1 VLQSTTTAAGA
12 RTLPSIRP
20 FLRCAAGAIALLLA
34 LHAGAQAPASPA
46 SAPAETPLKEV
57 SVTAASFARG
67 LPVPAWADLLS
78 LPAQPSGPR
87 RALTLRLDDTHLM
100 VAETPVTLVNIAQ
113 QANDASVLGQIGQ
126 ASIQFIPQYQRLVLH
141 KVALQRGDQLID
153 HTATA
158 PVRFLQREAGLEQG
172 IYSGVITASLL
183 LPDVRVGD
191 TLLLQYSIE
200 GANPIF
206 GGRYAQGVPWQRTV
220 PVQTRRVTLNLPEA
234 RTVQW
239 KWIGDGAV
247 STIAPE
253 ITTRGGMRRLRFEE
267 RQMAAVEL
275 EPLLPRGTVPL
286 RWLQF
291 SEFADWAEV
300 ARWADGLFATDAV
313 LPPELTPLLQ
323 RLQRLPSRADQASQA
338 LQWVQSEIRYYSVS
352 LGESSHRPH
361 TPAEVLRNRYGDCK
375 DKSFLLMRIL
385 QSLGIPARAV
395 LASLGAPQGPAKVL
409 ASPTAFDHVVVQ
421 ARLDGRDYYLDPT
434 RLGQRGALDRM
445 GQGLEEASVLVIDPR
460 ETTAWST
467 VRSPNRRAIFRSE
480 LTERFKLE
488 AFGEDGELE
497 MQQQFN
503 GVAAESL
510 RLGLARVDAQRMQ
523 RVLLTGLE
531 RRYPGIT
538 IVGTPELRDEPEQNR
553 VTILAR
559 FKVPKLAT
567 ATDGNWVM
575 RFLPANMQGTIAAPP
590 STTRNFPLA
599 LPGFPLTVLYSAEM
613 HWPASVGAIVEPTTL
628 RLSNAGF
635 NADVT
640 RSFRGNV
647 ARAHLRF
654 ETSSPAVPAK
664 DVPAMMSDARA
675 MERAIGGA
683 MVVARNQVKDGGF
696 LGIGRKTLQDNLRTR
711 AQASVERSSKAIAG
725 GQLGG
730 EDLAQALCL
739 RADAQAEL
747 GQPAEAYK
755 DAQEA
760 VRQAP
765 AAGAAWFCQGNAN
778 WARGEFAA
786 AVADYGKALALGH
799 SAADA
804 YFRRGH
810 ARFFEGRF
818 DAAAQDFAKAA
829 TDRADANDQAYARLW
844 QALSLQRAGQALPA
858 SLAAVADPTGAWPRP
873 AIALVAGR
881 LATEQ
886 LLEVIARKD
895 GDDREL
901 ALAEG
906 WFYIGEAQ
914 LGSNQPDKAR
924 ESFAKARAQG
934 ITRAVEH
941 AAAGF
946 ELERLGAKP

>member
-1 VLQSTTTAAGA
+1 
-12 RTLPSIRP
+12 LPSIRP
-20 FLRCAAGAIALLLA
+20 FLRCAAGAIALLFA
-34 LHAGAQAPASPA
+34 VHGGAQTPAAPAAPA
-46 SAPAETPLKEV
+46 ALAVTPAPAETPLKEV

-67 LPVPAWADLLS
+67 LPVPAWADLLP
-78 LPAQPSGPR
+78 LPALPGGPR
-87 RALTLRLDDTHLM
+87 RALTLRLDDTHLL
-100 VAETPVTLVNIAQ
+100 VGETPVTLVNIAQ
-113 QANDASVLGQIGQ
+113 QANDASALGQIGQ

-141 KVALQRGDQLID
+141 QVAIQRGEQVID
-153 HTATA
+153 HTASA

-191 TLLLQYSIE
+191 TLLLRYSIE

-220 PVQTRRVTLNLPEA
+220 PVQTRRVTLNVPEA

-239 KWIGDGAV
+239 KWIGDGAA
-247 STIAPE
+247 SSIAPE
-253 ITTRGGMRRLRFEE
+253 VTTRGGLRRLRFEE
-267 RQMAAVEL
+267 RDLAAVEL
-275 EPLLPRGTVPL
+275 EPMLPRGTVPL

-291 SEFADWAEV
+291 TEFADWAEV
-300 ARWADGLFATDAV
+300 ARWADGLFAADAV
-313 LPPELTPLLQ
+313 LPPELAPLLQ
-323 RLQRLPSRADQASQA
+323 RLQRLPSRSDQASQA
-338 LQWVQSEIRYYSVS
+338 LQWVQAEIRYYSVS

-409 ASPTAFDHVVVQ
+409 ASPLAFDHVVVQ
-421 ARLDGRDYYLDPT
+421 TRIDGRDYYLDPT

-460 ETTAWST
+460 ETSALAT
-467 VRSPNRRAIFRSE
+467 VRSPNRREIFRSE
-480 LTERFKLE
+480 LNEHFKLD

-503 GVAAESL
+503 GLAAETL
-510 RLGLARVDAQRMQ
+510 RLGLARVDAQRLQ
-523 RVLLTGLE
+523 RLLLTGLE
-531 RRYPGIT
+531 RRYPGIAV
-538 IVGTPELRDEPEQNR
+538 VGAPELRDDADQNR
-553 VTILAR
+553 VTIVAR

-567 ATDGNWVM
+567 AVDGNWVM
-575 RFLPANMQGTIAAPP
+575 RFSPANMQGTIAAPP
-590 STTRNFPLA
+590 SPTRNFPLA
-599 LPGFPLTVLYSAEM
+599 LPGFPLTVLYNAEM
-613 HWPASVGAIVEPTTL
+613 QWPASVGAVVEPGTV

-635 NADVT
+635 NAEVM
-640 RSFRGNV
+640 RSFRGNI
-647 ARAHLRF
+647 ARATLRF
-654 ETSSPAVPAK
+654 ETSTPAVPAK
-664 DVPAMMSDARA
+664 DVPAMIADARA
-675 MERAIGGA
+675 MERALGGA

-747 GQPAEAYK
+747 GNPAEAFK

-760 VRQAP
+760 VHQAP
-765 AAGAAWFCQGNAN
+765 ASAGAWLCQGNAN
-778 WARGEFAA
+778 WSRGEFAA
-786 AVADYGKALALGH
+786 AASDYGKALALGH

-804 YFRRGH
+804 YYRRGQ
-810 ARFFEGRF
+810 ARFLEGRF

-829 TDRADANDQAYARLW
+829 ADRTDANDKAYAQVW
-844 QALSLQRAGQALPA
+844 QALALQRLAQPLPA
-858 SLAAVADPTGAWPRP
+858 PLAAAGDPKGAWPRP
-873 AIALVAGR
+873 LIAMVGGQVAP
-881 LATEQ
+881 EQ
-886 LLEVIARKD
+886 VLELIARKE

-906 WFYIGEAQ
+906 WFYIGEFQ

-924 ESFAKARAQG
+924 EAFGKARAQG
-934 ITRAVEH
+934 ITRAAEH

-946 ELERLGAKP
+946 ELQRLGARP

>member
-1 VLQSTTTAAGA
+1 
-12 RTLPSIRP
+12 LPSIRL
-20 FLRCAAGAIALLLA
+20 FLHRAAGTIALLLA
-34 LHAGAQAPASPA
+34 VQAGAQTPATPIAAPP
-46 SAPAETPLKEV
+46 PAETPLKEV

-67 LPVPAWADLLS
+67 VPVPAWADLLP
-78 LPAQPSGPR
+78 LPAAPAGPR
-87 RALTLRLDDTHLM
+87 RALTLRLDDTHLL
-100 VAETPVTLVNIAQ
+100 VADTPVTLVNIAQ
-113 QANDASVLGQIGQ
+113 QANDASALGQIGQ
-126 ASIQFIPQYQRLVLH
+126 AAIQFIPQYQRLVLH
-141 KVALQRGDQLID
+141 KVAIQRGEQTID
-153 HTATA
+153 HTSSA

-191 TLLLQYSIE
+191 TLLLQYSVE

-206 GGRYAQGVPWQRTV
+206 GGRYAQGVPWQRAV
-220 PVQTRRVTLNLPEA
+220 PVQLRRVTLNTPEA
-234 RTVQW
+234 RSIQW
-239 KWIGDGAV
+239 KWIGDGAAT
-247 STIAPE
+247 SIAPE
-253 ITTRGGMRRLRFEE
+253 VTTRGGMRRLRFEE
-267 RQMAAVEL
+267 REMAAVDL
-275 EPLLPRGTVPL
+275 EPMLPRGTVPL

-300 ARWADGLFATDAV
+300 ARWADGLFPADAP
-313 LPPELTPLLQ
+313 LPPELAPLLQ
-323 RLQRLPSRADQASQA
+323 RLQALPSRSDQASQA
-338 LQWVQSEIRYYSVS
+338 LQWVQAEIRYYSVS

-395 LASLGAPQGPAKVL
+395 LASLGAPQGPGKLL
-409 ASPTAFDHVVVQ
+409 ASPLAFDHAVVQ
-421 ARLDGRDYYLDPT
+421 ARIDGRDYYLDPT

-445 GQGLEEASVLVIDPR
+445 GQGLEEASVLVIDGR
-460 ETTAWST
+460 ETTALAT
-467 VRSPNRRAIFRSE
+467 VRSPNRRDIFRSE
-480 LTERFKLE
+480 LNERFRLD

-503 GVAAESL
+503 GLAAESL

-523 RVLLTGLE
+523 RVLLTNLE

-538 IVGTPELRDEPEQNR
+538 MVGTPELRDDADQNR
-553 VTILAR
+553 ITISAR
-559 FKVPKLAT
+559 FKLPKLAT
-567 ATDGNWVM
+567 AVDGNWVM
-575 RFLPANMQGTIAAPP
+575 RFSPANMQGTIAAPP
-590 STTRNFPLA
+590 TPTRAFPLA

-613 HWPASVGAIVEPTTL
+613 QWPASVGAVVEPSTV

-635 NADVT
+635 NAEVT
-640 RSFRGNV
+640 RSFRGNL
-647 ARAHLRF
+647 AKAALRF
-654 ETSSPAVPAK
+654 ETSNAAVPAK
-664 DVPAMMSDARA
+664 DVPAMLNDART

-683 MVVARNQVKDGGF
+683 MVVARNQVKEGGF
-696 LGIGRKTLQDNLRTR
+696 LGIGRKTLQDNLRAR

-730 EDLAQALCL
+730 DDLAQALCL

-747 GQPAEAYK
+747 GNTADAIK

-765 AAGAAWFCQGNAN
+765 SLGGAWFCQGNAN

-786 AVADYGKALALGH
+786 AAADYGKALALGH
-799 SAADA
+799 GAADT
-804 YFRRGH
+804 YYRRGQ

-818 DAAAQDFAKAA
+818 EPAAQDFAKAA
-829 TDRADANDQAYARLW
+829 ADRADPNDKAYAQLW
-844 QALSLQRAGQALPA
+844 QAAALQRLGQPLPPA
-858 SLAAVADPTGAWPRP
+858 LAAAADAKGAWPRP
-873 AIALVAGR
+873 AIALFAGQ
-881 LATEQ
+881 LAPEQ
-886 LLEVIARKD
+886 VLELIARKD

-906 WFYIGEAQ
+906 WFYVGEYQ
-914 LGSNQPDKAR
+914 LVAGQPEKAR
-924 ESFAKARAQG
+924 EAFGKARAQG
-934 ITRAVEH
+934 IARSVEH

-946 ELERLGAKP
+946 ELQRLGAKP